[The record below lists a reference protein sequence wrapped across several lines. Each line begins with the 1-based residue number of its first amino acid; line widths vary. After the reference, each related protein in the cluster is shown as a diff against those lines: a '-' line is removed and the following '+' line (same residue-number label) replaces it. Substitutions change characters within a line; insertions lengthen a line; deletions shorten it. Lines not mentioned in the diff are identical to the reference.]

1 MNTWATGLP
10 EGRPTLFLALLAGA
24 LTPNKQ
30 ENEGSQVL
38 PSAGPERP
46 NRPAQDQRRKHGGM
60 RGDREG
66 SHQPRTPTA
75 SHYFRPET
83 NDRKQ
88 TAANSA
94 PSSPNPASQPF
105 GSGVVVVARVS
116 AASAPSSGPGGPL
129 LAPGL
134 PGSAAPGIGRA
145 STPGAARATREDGG
159 RRGTAPPALATGQA
173 QRHLSVL
180 QSAVPT
186 PRSRFR
192 GDSGR
197 GTLRSPLGRKKKSKK
212 KTKTNKKITKTQKAL
227 PATVLGLPARRLTRA
242 SQAASPRP
250 SGACSGLGRVLRRAS
265 RPADNRYGRPGLR
278 HDPGPDEAQGAR
290 EPGTASAPASP
301 TAPASL
307 RGRVRR
313 ERGNRPGAN
322 GSGLS
327 GRPRRLPPLSSADSI
342 FFFLPREARK
352 RDSPPQS
359 LGGGE
364 WERRTEGVCGA
375 ARGGDWEKL
384 IFLARPP
391 SLQALPRPLLAAPPR
406 RRPPLAEPRSLLRG
420 SPGGS
425 GGRNTHTRAHTL
437 GAHN

>member
-197 GTLRSPLGRKKKSKK
+197 GTLRSPLGRKKKAKENQNK
-212 KTKTNKKITKTQKAL
+212 QKNHQNTKSAPRHSPRSPGP
-227 PATVLGLPARRLTRA
+227 PADTGLAGGLPTAERSVQRPG
-242 SQAASPRP
+242 PRP
-250 SGACSGLGRVLRRAS
+250 PQGLAAGRQPLRQAGLAP
-265 RPADNRYGRPGLR
+265 RPRPG
-278 HDPGPDEAQGAR
+278 
-290 EPGTASAPASP
+290 
-301 TAPASL
+301 
-307 RGRVRR
+307 
-313 ERGNRPGAN
+313 
-322 GSGLS
+322 
-327 GRPRRLPPLSSADSI
+327 
-342 FFFLPREARK
+342 
-352 RDSPPQS
+352 
-359 LGGGE
+359 
-364 WERRTEGVCGA
+364 
-375 ARGGDWEKL
+375 
-384 IFLARPP
+384 
-391 SLQALPRPLLAAPPR
+391 
-406 RRPPLAEPRSLLRG
+406 
-420 SPGGS
+420 
-425 GGRNTHTRAHTL
+425 
-437 GAHN
+437 